1 MRYRLRQFA
10 IGAAALASI
19 PVTAVSTPAASKAE
33 DGCGAG
39 MYFNWET
46 NQCEYYDDLTVYVD
60 PCCYVGPV
68 GPGPIGPGP
77 VGPGPVGPGPVGP
90 GPVGPLGPF
99 GPGGRR

>member
-1 MRYRLRQFA
+1 MRYRISRCVA
-10 IGAAALASI
+10 VVVMLASI
-19 PVTAVSTPAASKAE
+19 PSAAVMLPATSQAD

-46 NQCEYYDDLTVYVD
+46 NQCEYYDDVNVYIN
-60 PCCYVGPV
+60 PCCYVGPA

-90 GPVGPLGPF
+90 GPF
-99 GPGGRR
+99 GPGRR